1 MSKAM
6 YQWFAESA
14 ARFGGQVALEIGETR
29 LTYAEL
35 SDLADRIAS
44 VLVRNR
50 HERIGL
56 LAARSVI
63 TYAGYLAVQRLGAT
77 VVPLNPAFPEARNR
91 AIIEAANLDQVLT
104 EDIDLS
110 TPARAVAWRTPAP
123 QDVAYILFTSGS
135 TGTPKGVPIQHHNV
149 AAYLEHVI
157 PSYEVG
163 PGCRLSQTFDT
174 NFDVSVFDMF
184 VAWGSGATLV
194 VPTRKQ
200 LLAPARFVARSQ
212 ITHWCSVPSVISIAQ
227 RLRRLRPGSMP
238 TLRKSAFIG
247 EAFTRQQ
254 AQAWR
259 AAAPNSALINL
270 YGPTELTVS
279 CTEYTLP
286 ANPAEWPYPANGT
299 VPIGVAYPN
308 MEYIVLDEHGQ
319 RADEG
324 ELCFR
329 GPQRFPGYLDPA
341 NNVGRFFEFDGN
353 GAVAYAGTTPL
364 TDQHWYRTGDR
375 VRHCIELGG
384 QLVHLGRLDH
394 QVKIRGYRVELG
406 EIEAALRDQPGVRD
420 AVVLA
425 LPGADGEADLEAVCT
440 GASLDAA
447 KHLTALRSRLPSYMV
462 PRNVT
467 FLDEL
472 PLNQNGK
479 TDRQVLLSR
488 LNQRVA

>member
-1 MSKAM
+1 M
-6 YQWFAESA
+6 YQWFAESV
-14 ARFGGQVALEIGETR
+14 ARFGDHVALEIGDER

-44 VLVRNR
+44 VLVRAK

-56 LAARSVI
+56 LTARSVV

-77 VVPLNPAFPEARNR
+77 VVPLNPAFPEARNQ

-104 EDIDLS
+104 EGCDFAS
-110 TPARAVAWRTPAP
+110 PARAIVPRTPAP

-135 TGTPKGVPIQHHNV
+135 TGVPKGVPIQHRNV

-157 PSYEVG
+157 PAYEVG

-200 LLAPARFVARSQ
+200 LLAPVRFVARGQ
-212 ITHWCSVPSVISIAQ
+212 ITHWCSVPSIVSLAQ
-227 RLRRLRPGSMP
+227 RLRGLRPGSMP

-247 EAFTRQQ
+247 EAYTLQQ
-254 AQAWR
+254 AQAWQ

-286 ANPAEWPYPANGT
+286 TNRADWPHPVNGT
-299 VPIGVAYPN
+299 VPIGVAYPD
-308 MEYIVLDEHGQ
+308 MEYAVLDEHGR

-341 NNVGRFFEFDGN
+341 NNAGRFFHFDRDV
-353 GAVAYAGTTPL
+353 AVCYDGSNPL
-364 TDQHWYRTGDR
+364 TDHHWYRTGDR
-375 VRHCIELGG
+375 VRHLDG

-394 QVKIRGYRVELG
+394 QVKVRGYRVELG
-406 EIEAALRDQPGVRD
+406 EIEAVLRDQPGVRD

-425 LPGADGEADLEAVCT
+425 LPGADGEAALEAVCT

-447 KHLTALRSRLPSYMV
+447 KQLAALRSRLPSYMV
-462 PRNVT
+462 PRSVT

-479 TDRQVLLSR
+479 TDRQVLLSQ
-488 LNQRVA
+488 LSQRAA